1 MLASSCPDY
10 ERMIGGSRAM
20 ERATR
25 SALLI
30 VFIRIYSLQLI
41 PLLPAVQT
49 EGRNHGN
56 VLIHDRSNNIVYS
69 ARLVCV
75 VRPRCLTKSLIHRF
89 LIRLH
94 AFRASHHLPLSNRV
108 VRYYY
113 YY

>member
-41 PLLPAVQT
+41 PPPPSYKQKVEIT
-49 EGRNHGN
+49 GM
-56 VLIHDRSNNIVYS
+56 
-69 ARLVCV
+69 
-75 VRPRCLTKSLIHRF
+75 F
-89 LIRLH
+89 
-94 AFRASHHLPLSNRV
+94 
-108 VRYYY
+108 
-113 YY
+113 